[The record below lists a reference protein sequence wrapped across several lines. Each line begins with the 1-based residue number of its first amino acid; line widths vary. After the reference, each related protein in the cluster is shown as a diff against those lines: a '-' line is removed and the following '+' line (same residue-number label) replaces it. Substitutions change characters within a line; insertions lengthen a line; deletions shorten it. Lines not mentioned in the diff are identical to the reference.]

1 MPFFPSTLRCGSV
14 FMACPTNQANFLICH
29 FFKLSS
35 CHLQVVPEEPSAP
48 SNCQREIKYQNNLC
62 TVSQNHFSS
71 VILPT
76 ARMQLKPAYLEN
88 SSYQNELLIQAE
100 SDSFHESL
108 SLKAI
113 NSRYIRTGKNWHRK
127 QHKRWGPLSLSGDVE
142 VWSKLEKSPSLTI
155 STCEREL
162 TTPSFLH

>member
-62 TVSQNHFSS
+62 IVSQNHFSS
-71 VILPT
+71 VISQRQECSSSQLT
-76 ARMQLKPAYLEN
+76 WKIQVTRMSCSFRQSQIPSMSHCHLKQLTPGILVLGKTG
-88 SSYQNELLIQAE
+88 IE
-100 SDSFHESL
+100 SNTRD
-108 SLKAI
+108 
-113 NSRYIRTGKNWHRK
+113 
-127 QHKRWGPLSLSGDVE
+127 GD
-142 VWSKLEKSPSLTI
+142 P
-155 STCEREL
+155 
-162 TTPSFLH
+162 